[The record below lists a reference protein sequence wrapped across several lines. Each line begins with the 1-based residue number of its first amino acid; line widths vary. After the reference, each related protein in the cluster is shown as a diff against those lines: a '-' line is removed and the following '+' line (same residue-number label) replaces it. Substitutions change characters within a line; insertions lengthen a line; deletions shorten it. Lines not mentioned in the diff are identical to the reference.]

1 MEFISSLSKR
11 RLPRIG
17 RVKLLRGA
25 GELELEK
32 AKVGVCDRVH
42 CERQSC
48 ASELGFRLSLEG
60 LLGVAGVK
68 NKSWEREKCCMFLLH
83 SRNVGGL
90 HSVPGALLDKSTSVR
105 IKELRTDPM

>member
-1 MEFISSLSKR
+1 MEFILSLSKR

-17 RVKLLRGA
+17 RVELLRGA

-32 AKVGVCDRVH
+32 AKVGVCDIVH

-90 HSVPGALLDKSTSVR
+90 RSVPGALLDKSTSVR

>member
-17 RVKLLRGA
+17 RVKLLHGA

-42 CERQSC
+42 CERRSC
-48 ASELGFRLSLEG
+48 GSELGFRLSLEG
-60 LLGVAGVK
+60 LLGVAGVR
-68 NKSWEREKCCMFLLH
+68 NKSWEREKCYMFLLH

-90 HSVPGALLDKSTSVR
+90 RSVPGALLDKSTSVR
-105 IKELRTDPM
+105 IKELRTDPI